1 MDWDSSYDPLKS
13 NSKYIVK
20 SNDKLPQAQ
29 NAHWSHYPLI
39 AANEMSRYQRRH
51 EVDVVEEFDHEK
63 LRLAGEDSV
72 H

>member
-1 MDWDSSYDPLKS
+1 
-13 NSKYIVK
+13 
-20 SNDKLPQAQ
+20 
-29 NAHWSHYPLI
+29 
-39 AANEMSRYQRRH
+39 MSRYQRRH